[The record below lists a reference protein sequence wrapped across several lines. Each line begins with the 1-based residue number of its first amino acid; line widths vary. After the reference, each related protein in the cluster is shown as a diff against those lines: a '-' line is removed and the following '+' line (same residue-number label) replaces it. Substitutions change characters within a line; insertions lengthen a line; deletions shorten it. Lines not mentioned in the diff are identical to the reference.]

1 MVAHQMAMMV
11 PALCL
16 ALLSRLG
23 STSAARAAPPA
34 APWWQHGGTT
44 PSPLLVPADLA
55 QRASPIWAAA
65 LPPAPPPPPG
75 TCSFQPGLD
84 CMNDDLRKVEL
95 NRTSDHGS
103 HHSQEAC
110 CTLCHEDTGCK
121 VAVLVPAWKAGVDLC
136 ELKSA
141 CSQPSGTTGRIMC
154 CMAGHAES
162 CKADAPMSAQ
172 PQFAMARAEFNVSSK
187 ALKSAVAFV
196 TGQQSPFAQPD
207 ARLATTDLDGDY
219 GASIPHGGSSQA
231 RLLGAYKLHINGI
244 VVGTGPGR
252 RVNQTQGVDAIGA
265 ENARPF

>member
-1 MVAHQMAMMV
+1 
-11 PALCL
+11 
-16 ALLSRLG
+16 
-23 STSAARAAPPA
+23 
-34 APWWQHGGTT
+34 
-44 PSPLLVPADLA
+44 
-55 QRASPIWAAA
+55 
-65 LPPAPPPPPG
+65 
-75 TCSFQPGLD
+75 
-84 CMNDDLRKVEL
+84 
-95 NRTSDHGS
+95 
-103 HHSQEAC
+103 
-110 CTLCHEDTGCK
+110 
-121 VAVLVPAWKAGVDLC
+121 
-136 ELKSA
+136 
-141 CSQPSGTTGRIMC
+141 MC

-162 CKADAPMSAQ
+162 CKGVAPSAQ